1 MVSGRSTATAESA
14 NLDMFELKNAVAQM
28 DLAELCDMAEANDEL
43 RPAIVAE
50 AKQRLQLHQKI
61 VSIDRMRWH
70 DKPAVAWTVGAASVT
85 VRDYS
90 LALKVLR
97 MFGDIITRVEVIGF
111 NFDTTET
118 AAIYRH
124 IDTYCAGSLVDVTI
138 EPNAADTSAGFTN
151 TFARVHNVIIRH
163 SHILQHWP
171 LHRTFPNMRSLE
183 VRMSR
188 IEHSNWPS
196 VEALQVTFAHLKH
209 LSLYV
214 AMRNTE
220 FPKMRE
226 ILAANG
232 QLESLMLKNAVSAES
247 MAFINAALPKLAHLD
262 VTSLPGDFLSSPR
275 PIHFKSLRTLALIIR
290 NDIFPRTLP
299 ISFDRLQVLHLKSH
313 ELYRPFVELIEKI
326 KNLKRIEFEEIRPS
340 NEQLREIVVQLPGL
354 EELSAPLEDGISG
367 NGISRFLTQKC
378 IGAQL
383 KKITVG
389 LSYTQK
395 RADLLKM
402 VSSDWQLDGE
412 QFNESTYTHELT
424 FKRTKSLLA
433 LWGR

>member
-1 MVSGRSTATAESA
+1 MVSGRSTAPQSA
-14 NLDMFELKNAVAQM
+14 NLAIFELKNVVAQM

-50 AKQRLQLHQKI
+50 AKRRFQLHQKI
-61 VSIDRMRWH
+61 VSIDRMRSH
-70 DKPAVAWTVGAASVT
+70 DKLELAWTFDAARVT

-90 LALKVLR
+90 LALKVLQ
-97 MFGDIITRVEVIGF
+97 MFGHIITRVEVIGF
-111 NFDTTET
+111 NFEATET

-124 IDTYCAGSLVDVTI
+124 IDAHCAGSLVDVTI
-138 EPNAADTSAGFTN
+138 EPNAADTGAAFTR
-151 TFARVHNVIIRH
+151 TFARVQNVIVQH

-188 IEHSNWPS
+188 IEYRNWPS
-196 VEALQVTFAHLKH
+196 VEALQVQLPHLKH

-226 ILAANG
+226 ILAANR
-232 QLESLMLKNAVSAES
+232 QLESLVLKNAVSAES
-247 MAFINAALPKLAHLD
+247 MAFINAALPQLTHLD
-262 VTSLPGDFLSSPR
+262 VISFPGDFLSSPR
-275 PIHFKSLRTLALIIR
+275 PIHFKSLRTLALTVR
-290 NDIFPRTLP
+290 NDMFPRTLP
-299 ISFDRLQVLHLKSH
+299 VSFDRLQVLHLKSH
-313 ELYRPFVELIEKI
+313 ELYRPFVELIEQI

-340 NEQLREIVVQLPGL
+340 DEQLREIVVQLPGL

-367 NGISRFLTQKC
+367 NGISRLLTHRFG
-378 IGAQL
+378 GAQL

-395 RADLLKM
+395 RTDLLKM
-402 VSSDWQLDGE
+402 VSSDWQLDDE
-412 QFNESTYTHELT
+412 QFNQATHTHELT